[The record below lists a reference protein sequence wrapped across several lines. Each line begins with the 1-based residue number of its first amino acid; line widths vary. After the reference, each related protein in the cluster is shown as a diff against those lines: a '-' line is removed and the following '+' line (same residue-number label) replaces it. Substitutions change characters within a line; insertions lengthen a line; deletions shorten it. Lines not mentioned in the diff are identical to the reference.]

1 MNTGAYDHE
10 EEMLLYD
17 GAELVVQSVVD
28 EQYEEYELQG
38 SEEDLSKRNG
48 LNDVIANGD
57 A

>member
-1 MNTGAYDHE
+1 MNAGAYDHE

-28 EQYEEYELQG
+28 EQYEEYEIQG
-38 SEEDLSKRNG
+38 LEGDLSERKVLR
-48 LNDVIANGD
+48 DVIANGD